1 MINAGL
7 DSSVLSPFSDTYE
20 SSDKPEFLPT
30 TDVPLDPHSQ
40 EYHEKLVA
48 VLGLDSDT
56 YSHVDPDI
64 VKQFKQYLQEF
75 LTAFLLPNSPLT
87 TIKGFEHT
95 VDTGNAQSVYKP
107 PYRKSPQELCAVRDE
122 TEQMLKLKITEPSN
136 SVGSTAH
143 PSFNIY
149 DLREDTCT
157 EQEQCE
163 LSTQE

>member
-1 MINAGL
+1 MRN
-7 DSSVLSPFSDTYE
+7 
-20 SSDKPEFLPT
+20 
-30 TDVPLDPHSQ
+30 
-40 EYHEKLVA
+40 
-48 VLGLDSDT
+48 
-56 YSHVDPDI
+56 
-64 VKQFKQYLQEF
+64 QF
-75 LTAFLLPNSPLT
+75 TNT
-87 TIKGFEHT
+87 
-95 VDTGNAQSVYKP
+95 